1 MQSVKVTD
9 QVSDKVLSVSPIN
22 VSSVIDSKTSN
33 DEAMTIVYDNEPK
46 NKEQTE
52 ISLIEGEIDEQL
64 QDEPHIDKVSEVLY
78 SSLKDSDKLRRTR
91 Q

>member
-22 VSSVIDSKTSN
+22 VSSVIDSKTSH